1 MPPLLDENLLH
12 GCKQLHGG
20 EHLTRGLIHERG
32 SCFIECAMNSTGT
45 LVNGVLDQ
53 PKIVQLITTR
63 TAGVS
68 SDLTQVM
75 VASCVKCFLTPL
87 VMGNH
92 SGHPLDSK
100 HCRPAASIFV
110 SCVNMEMFKMC
121 LPEFWTNS
129 DSCNNLRLH
138 ITNCPIPA

>member
-1 MPPLLDENLLH
+1 
-12 GCKQLHGG
+12 
-20 EHLTRGLIHERG
+20 
-32 SCFIECAMNSTGT
+32 MNSTGT

-110 SCVNMEMFKMC
+110 SCVNMEMFKV
-121 LPEFWTNS
+121 FARWYS
-129 DSCNNLRLH
+129 V
-138 ITNCPIPA
+138 